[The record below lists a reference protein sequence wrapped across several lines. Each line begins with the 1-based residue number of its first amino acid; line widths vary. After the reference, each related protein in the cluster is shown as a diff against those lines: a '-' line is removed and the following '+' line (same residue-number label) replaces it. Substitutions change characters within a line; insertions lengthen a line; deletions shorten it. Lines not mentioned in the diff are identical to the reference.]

1 MMINYFITG
10 ITGQD
15 GIFLTKKLL
24 QSNKNIHIYGSTR
37 QVENLNFYK
46 KLSSICSFD
55 DSRISLIQID
65 LLNSSSV
72 HTFLSDIKP
81 KQIYNLTGP
90 SSVYESYINP
100 LNSRHQIT
108 NIFEN
113 LTKLEGESSSHTA
126 GDFCSKDIVKLKP
139 SNTLHDAIKKTSY
152 AISTDE
158 TRYVLNGIYVSFR
171 DGKMI
176 FVATNGRRLA
186 MVENDLE
193 YPASHETDIIVPSK
207 AVNELQRM
215 LGGEG
220 EAIVKL
226 SGNQISFEIGDS
238 IIVSKL
244 IEGNYPNYKQ
254 VIPGERKE
262 RVTINREEFLNT
274 VRRVSLLTSES
285 SNSVKLS
292 FSKGSID
299 VQANSKDIGEAKEP
313 VVADYDGEEFA
324 IDFNPEF
331 LMAPLKNLS
340 EESVYLDLIDGMSP
354 GVIRIDG
361 SFLYV
366 IMPMRVSS

>member
-113 LTKLEGESSSHTA
+113 LTKSLIKLNYFPRLFQASSSEMFGTLSHGNLTEKDDFKPISPYAKAKLENHKNVSSLRNEYEWEIYSGILFNHESQFRNNNYLLMKIINTA
-126 GDFCSKDIVKLKP
+126 REIGLKNEKKITLGSLDYQRDWTYAEDTVDAMIKITN
-139 SNTLHDAIKKTSY
+139 SNTKED
-152 AISTDE
+152 
-158 TRYVLNGIYVSFR
+158 
-171 DGKMI
+171 
-176 FVATNGRRLA
+176 FVIG
-186 MVENDLE
+186 
-193 YPASHETDIIVPSK
+193 
-207 AVNELQRM
+207 
-215 LGGEG
+215 
-220 EAIVKL
+220 
-226 SGNQISFEIGDS
+226 SGNTHSINEMANVVFDYFNLKLEKYIHIDS
-238 IIVSKL
+238 NLLRNNDPIVVGCSPIKL
-244 IEGNYPNYKQ
+244 IETTGWKSVNSFENMIHK
-254 VIPGERKE
+254 
-262 RVTINREEFLNT
+262 TIEGHL
-274 VRRVSLLTSES
+274 
-285 SNSVKLS
+285 
-292 FSKGSID
+292 
-299 VQANSKDIGEAKEP
+299 
-313 VVADYDGEEFA
+313 
-324 IDFNPEF
+324 
-331 LMAPLKNLS
+331 
-340 EESVYLDLIDGMSP
+340 
-354 GVIRIDG
+354 
-361 SFLYV
+361 
-366 IMPMRVSS
+366 